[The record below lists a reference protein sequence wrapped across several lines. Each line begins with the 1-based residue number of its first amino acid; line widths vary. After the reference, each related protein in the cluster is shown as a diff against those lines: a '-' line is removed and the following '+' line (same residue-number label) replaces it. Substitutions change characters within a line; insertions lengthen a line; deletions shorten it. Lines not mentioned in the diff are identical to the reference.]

1 MKNIDVIGNAVRRQ
15 LISMFAQYANMN
27 DLERFKVLEAIKC
40 LAKTFVQIRYAK
52 EILAWSDDMTSDWM
66 SDRCVVDDTI

>member
-15 LISMFAQYANMN
+15 ISSMFIGYQNMD
-27 DLERFKVLEAIKC
+27 DLEKFRALESIKC
-40 LAKTFVQIRYAK
+40 LAKTFISLMYAK

-66 SDRCVVDDTI
+66 SDTI